1 MRKYKRKIGGAAT
14 QPATPQVV
22 NQTTKQTISGSI
34 SNTYDYTKDLIRNIS
49 NYVTENFI
57 FVLIAGVLI
66 IFYLYLFSTDPVT
79 QEDLDEL
86 VVTIKCKGGFKG
98 TCPDGQTN
106 AGSIPCVNNEC
117 NEETCCRE
125 TLYCSTWTPTCPE
138 GQSKVLTNP
147 CISDEFSECSPEAC
161 CQKDCSSG
169 NFVSTQCTDN
179 SKIYNPN
186 NICEGS
192 QCLISD
198 CCDDKITCQGY
209 QCPDGKIYR
218 PGYTDIICNA
228 NGSGPECDV
237 GKCCTDPNP
246 TEESD
251 AAAGDGGGADDD
263 GSAGGSADSDS
274 ADDSAAAAG
283 GDSAGADAGGA
294 DAGGADAGAATG
306 SASSGDSATGG
317 GDS

>member
-1 MRKYKRKIGGAAT
+1 MRKYKRKIGGAAP
-14 QPATPQVV
+14 QPVTSQPVTPQVV

-57 FVLIAGVLI
+57 FVLISGVLI

-86 VVTIKCKGGFKG
+86 VVTIKCKGGFKD

-125 TLYCSTWTPTCPE
+125 TLYCSTWTPSCPE

-228 NGSGPECDV
+228 NGSGPECDA

-246 TEESD
+246 TEESGDDTTGTETTGTETTGTETTSTETTGTETTGTETTGTGTGD
-251 AAAGDGGGADDD
+251 A
-263 GSAGGSADSDS
+263 
-274 ADDSAAAAG
+274 
-283 GDSAGADAGGA
+283 
-294 DAGGADAGAATG
+294 
-306 SASSGDSATGG
+306 SGD
-317 GDS
+317 DF